1 MIKEIIFDCFGVLTQ
16 DGWTAVLKKFAT
28 DENREQL
35 SDLNKT
41 VDKGLISFKEF
52 VASVSEICGASEDE
66 LLTYLVKS
74 YYPEDDV
81 FEYIRQ
87 LKEQY
92 RIGLISNI
100 SAPIE
105 QYLPTAPVE
114 LFDEQTLSYQAGV
127 IKPAKEIF
135 EIHLAK
141 TGTRPEEAVFIDDR
155 EANAEGATVAGL
167 HGVWYKNLEQLKTEL
182 KELGVDT

>member
-1 MIKEIIFDCFGVLTQ
+1 MIGEIIFDCFGVLTQ
-16 DGWTAVLKKFAT
+16 DGWTTVLKKFAT

-41 VDKGLISFKEF
+41 VDKGLISFNEF
-52 VASVSEICGASEDE
+52 VTSVSDLCGATKDE
-66 LLTYLVKS
+66 LLTYLVNS
-74 YYPEDDV
+74 YYPEEEM

-87 LKEQY
+87 LKKQY
-92 RIGLISNI
+92 KIGLISNI

-135 EIHLAK
+135 QMHLAK
-141 TGTRPEEAVFIDDR
+141 TGVKPEEAVFIDDR
-155 EANAEGATVAGL
+155 EVNAEGAKSAGL
-167 HGVWYKNLEQLKTEL
+167 HGIWYKNLKQLKEEL
-182 KELGVDT
+182 EKLGVSV